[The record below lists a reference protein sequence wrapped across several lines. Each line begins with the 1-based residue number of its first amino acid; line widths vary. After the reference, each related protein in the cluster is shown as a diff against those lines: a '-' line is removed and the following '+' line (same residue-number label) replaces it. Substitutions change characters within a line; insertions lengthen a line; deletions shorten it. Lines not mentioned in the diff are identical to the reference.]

1 MKILRYPMVHDT
13 NYDLAYRRCPR
24 RSMDVRR
31 PASQQLQNSWWI
43 ERMNSLGVD
52 TCGYLFLS

>member
-31 PASQQLQNSWWI
+31 LQANNYKI
-43 ERMNSLGVD
+43 AGGLKE
-52 TCGYLFLS
+52 